1 MTNFQEDYDEAVE
14 HHEKCKEDFETKRKA
29 HEIAKE
35 RRKKAKE
42 RGVSAKELA
51 DLDGK
56 ELTACK
62 EELDAEWAMND
73 AKEDM
78 NLAEE
83 ALKNAKDIKKRCKKT
98 LKQWCEGRLGSECE
112 ISGSRRKQE
121 SLGRYSGHQVT
132 MARMMSAIGAGEI
145 GSGGG
150 TVGGQSA
157 RRLVIDEGECGPFWR
172 APCFFFELSGRGQLA
187 VRSGAFRGGGGTDV
201 CLNGPAPAS
210 LDAKA
215 HCIFGLPVFNVD
227 RKNKVPY

>member
-1 MTNFQEDYDEAVE
+1 MTKQLNTTRNA
-14 HHEKCKEDFETKRKA
+14 KKIETKRKA

-78 NLAEE
+78 DLAEE
-83 ALKNAKDIKKRCKKT
+83 ALKNAKDIKKWCKKP
-98 LKQWCEGRLGSECE
+98 LKQWCEGRLGSEYE

-121 SLGRYSGHQVT
+121 SLGRY
-132 MARMMSAIGAGEI
+132 
-145 GSGGG
+145 
-150 TVGGQSA
+150 
-157 RRLVIDEGECGPFWR
+157 
-172 APCFFFELSGRGQLA
+172 
-187 VRSGAFRGGGGTDV
+187 
-201 CLNGPAPAS
+201 
-210 LDAKA
+210 
-215 HCIFGLPVFNVD
+215 
-227 RKNKVPY
+227 